1 MELRPLGFGRNI
13 SYSHVKRVSMLNYYQ
28 VKPHP
33 FEAPI
38 VQSFNYDV
46 GMDATTVA
54 DQGHSIH
61 PNF

>member
-1 MELRPLGFGRNI
+1 
-13 SYSHVKRVSMLNYYQ
+13 MLNYYQ